1 MENRPDGNRKRG
13 PMRVADAQ
21 TGRPYRKSI
30 NPKLEKKNKN
40 RTEKKGLN
48 EQ

>member
-1 MENRPDGNRKRG
+1 MGG
-13 PMRVADAQ
+13 ADPQ
-21 TGRPYRKSI
+21 PGRPYRKSI